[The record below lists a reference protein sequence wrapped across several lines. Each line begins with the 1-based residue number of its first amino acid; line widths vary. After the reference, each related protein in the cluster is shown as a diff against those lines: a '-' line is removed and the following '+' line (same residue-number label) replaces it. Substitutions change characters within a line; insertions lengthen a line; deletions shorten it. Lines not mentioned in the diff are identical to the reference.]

1 MGFLKF
7 LSLFLFFHRVVHARN
22 NIQVVPHYPS
32 TAYITE
38 RLLPFSIV
46 GEKADEKIRVQ
57 SIDLIKG
64 QSCHTMI
71 DPFYEKIFH
80 VYCLKPAGVRV
91 DITSVNANQET
102 FKTSLDEFYVRGKNE
117 PASFTHSNGDL

>member
-1 MGFLKF
+1 MFNETSKKRIGIDKKRGNILKITWINTLWIF
-7 LSLFLFFHRVVHARN
+7 KILISVFVFHRVVHARN

-91 DITSVNANQET
+91 I
-102 FKTSLDEFYVRGKNE
+102 
-117 PASFTHSNGDL
+117 